1 MKNNENFDWIDSD
14 QKEILGLLNKL
25 PSSSAHWSSLPSGE
39 MGMHKNFTDN
49 IKSDITDVRKRM
61 KNLSVIPNNQ
71 YSRDGKPDYY
81 NTNHRKTSGAE
92 ISPAGNQEVL
102 RT

>member
-1 MKNNENFDWIDSD
+1 
-14 QKEILGLLNKL
+14 
-25 PSSSAHWSSLPSGE
+25 

-49 IKSDITDVRKRM
+49 IKSDIIDVRKKRM

-81 NTNHRKTSGAE
+81 NTNHRKTSGAK

-102 RT
+102 RI